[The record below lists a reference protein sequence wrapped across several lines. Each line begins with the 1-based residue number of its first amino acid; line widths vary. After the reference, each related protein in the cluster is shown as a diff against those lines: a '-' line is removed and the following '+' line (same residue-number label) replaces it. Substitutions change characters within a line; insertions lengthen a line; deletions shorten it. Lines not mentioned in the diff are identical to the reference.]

1 MYTIRWL
8 LVALL
13 VVVSPTAGLGQSKS
27 YWLIKEASGRWE
39 YRAGTGEQRQLT
51 GKYDS
56 LYPDG
61 HVRCLETDLRRCE
74 LRYLPDQRSSATR
87 KLEVAL
93 QQSGQWVSLKN
104 LKPPPPPLLPT
115 TSGDLAAKFRK
126 AAQAGGSRA
135 GSGCGGNFPLKG
147 PSCGENIDISDFR
160 VHWQPTTADPAS
172 KLSVLVEQVDGKP
185 ALFRGTT
192 SASVGEFADARLN
205 GFLRKIQAQNEAVDI
220 TVRVMAEGGRSA
232 VRLVHIPPSSRTD
245 QYESRVGEIVSPDA
259 FVKGVARMSLA
270 MDEGMS
276 SRAAEEACRLMD
288 LAGGSPSLLEY
299 ALAGLCQSD
308 FEDEKTRLRR
318 DLPERQ
324 YSRICAPASA
334 PAPGTPEA
342 ISLPPPAAEAVS
354 GGASPRSRLGI
365 ALLIGNWDYWNLPLN
380 SVKSDLQQMSDT
392 LESLGFRVTV
402 TENLRGPQQFVEA
415 LDNVLTREN
424 ANSEDI
430 LFVYYSGHG
439 VQLDG
444 KAHLLGTGVS
454 ANVQVA
460 EDVRASAESAEG
472 LLAQMERAVPGTRIL
487 VVEACRN
494 NVFSAPTGPGGQAP
508 RSGFAFQQDDVPN
521 TFVMFANKP
530 GLTTPVRSDY
540 GLMGPFTES
549 LVYALHNSTGEI
561 LDVYETA
568 AKKTAD
574 ISPEQQP
581 VMHHS
586 KDVDPVVLRPQ
597 EGKLQDNRAA
607 DLLNGAAAPY
617 RDRAWGEFRAT
628 VARGRAL
635 ASAPEL
641 QQRLAREV
649 EFAGFVVAAEQF
661 EDGHKWTDAAANW
674 QKASEMFPARQ
685 WVTMKAAVAW
695 LLADDLPR
703 AVRPLAVLTAQS
715 DSEPALQ
722 AKQMLAEL
730 VKAFPALEA
739 DARKIAQETAKI
751 SEAEFEPVKR
761 EE

>member
-1 MYTIRWL
+1 MYTSRWL

-13 VVVSPTAGLGQSKS
+13 VVASPTAGLGQSKS

-39 YRAGTGEQRQLT
+39 YRAGTGEQRQLA
-51 GKYDS
+51 GNYDK
-56 LYPDG
+56 LDTDG
-61 HVRCLETDLRRCE
+61 QVRCLETDLRRCE
-74 LRYLPDQRSSATR
+74 LRYLSDPRSSATR

-93 QQSGQWVSLKN
+93 QQSGQWVSLRN
-104 LKPPPPPLLPT
+104 LKPPPPPLLAT
-115 TSGDLAAKFRK
+115 TSTDLAAKFKRV
-126 AAQAGGSRA
+126 AQAGGSRA
-135 GSGCGGNFPLKG
+135 GSGCGGDFPLKA

-160 VHWQPTTADPAS
+160 IHWRPTTADAAR
-172 KLSVLVEQVDGKP
+172 KLSVMVERIDGKSR
-185 ALFRGTT
+185 LFRDTP
-192 SASVGEFADARLN
+192 SESIGEFADARLN
-205 GFLRKIQAQNEAVDI
+205 DFLRSIQGQNETVDI
-220 TVRVMAEGGRSA
+220 TVTIKAEGGRSA

-245 QYESRVGEIVSPDA
+245 QYESLVKEIVSPDA
-259 FVKGVARMSLA
+259 FVKSVVRMSLA
-270 MDEGMS
+270 MDEGML

-308 FEDEKTRLRR
+308 FEDEKARLRR
-318 DLPERQ
+318 DLPKGQ
-324 YSRICAPASA
+324 YDRICDPASA
-334 PAPGTPEA
+334 PAPGTPEVVSA
-342 ISLPPPAAEAVS
+342 PPGAAEAVS
-354 GGASPRSRLGI
+354 GVASPRSRLGI

-380 SVKSDLQQMSDT
+380 SVKSDLRQMSET
-392 LESLGFRVTV
+392 LESLGFLVTV
-402 TENLRGPQQFVEA
+402 TENLRSPQQFVEA
-415 LDNVLTREN
+415 LDSVLTREN

-472 LLAQMERAVPGTRIL
+472 LLAQMERAIPGTRIL

-540 GLMGPFTES
+540 GLMGPFTDS
-549 LVYALHNSTGEI
+549 LIYALLNSTGEI

-568 AKKTAD
+568 AKKTAE

-586 KDVDPVVLRPQ
+586 KSVDRVILRPQ
-597 EGKLQDNRAA
+597 EGKLQDNRAT
-607 DLLNGAAAPY
+607 DLLSSAAVLY
-617 RDRAWGEFRAT
+617 RDRAWGEFQAT

-649 EFAGFVVAAEQF
+649 EFAGLVVVAERF
-661 EDGHKWTDAAANW
+661 EDGHKWADAAANW
-674 QKASEMFPARQ
+674 QKAGEMFPARQ

-739 DARKIAQETAKI
+739 DASKIAQETAKL